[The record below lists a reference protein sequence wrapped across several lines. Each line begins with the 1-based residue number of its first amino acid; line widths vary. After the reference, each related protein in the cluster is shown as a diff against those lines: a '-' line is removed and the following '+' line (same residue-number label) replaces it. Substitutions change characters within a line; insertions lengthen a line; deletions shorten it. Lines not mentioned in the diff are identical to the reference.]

1 MVQRARVGVHDGLRR
16 EGRVRAPM
24 TNQPAQPAVS
34 PLHRRM
40 LEDMDGPLSAT
51 LRPSSATQPIK
62 RPPAINSS
70 VSAPRFFFTGNLP
83 IQINFAPRQG

>member
-1 MVQRARVGVHDGLRR
+1 
-16 EGRVRAPM
+16 
-24 TNQPAQPAVS
+24 
-34 PLHRRM
+34 M
-40 LEDMDGPLSAT
+40 LEDMDGRPSAT